1 MRDRIPFLFAALLVA
16 ALIAV
21 VGVAAFSINSSEDP
35 PQEEAYDGVISG
47 RVASAVLAVSVSTA
61 GSEALQSLPIEPIE
75 TAALEPTETVEAA
88 TTTQAPVSTSAPA
101 TTSAADTTAPNIV
114 VTSPQEGAA
123 VTSSV
128 VEFTGT
134 TEREATV
141 VSGPFAATMTEN
153 GDWSIKLVVQSGY
166 SSTVFTATDV
176 AGNQNSVRIVV
187 YYEPP
192 TTTTTTH
199 VHPPSAT
206 TTTHL
211 HPPSTTTTTP
221 PKPPPTNCP
230 VSGSCSPQWPA
241 DSAGARGGEAW
252 RSVVAQYWPAERVD
266 CVVDLIQRESSGNP
280 QANNSGRYLG
290 LLQHSVWGW
299 NGRAQAIGL
308 VDGTGLTA
316 HPYNGAANITAGAWL
331 ANNSSPW
338 WGPWPPTKTI
348 PSCQALGAG

>member
-1 MRDRIPFLFAALLVA
+1 LRDRIPFLFAALLVA

-21 VGVAAFSINSSEDP
+21 VGVAAFSINTSEDP

-61 GSEALQSLPIEPIE
+61 GSEALQPLPIEPIE

-88 TTTQAPVSTSAPA
+88 TTTQAPVSTSAP
-101 TTSAADTTAPNIV
+101 TTTNAADTTAPNIV

-128 VEFTGT
+128 VEFAGT
-134 TEREATV
+134 SEAGAFVSSGPYEATMADDG
-141 VSGPFAATMTEN
+141 SWT
-153 GDWSIKLVVQSGY
+153 IKLVVSSGY
-166 SSTVFTATDV
+166 NSTVFTAADE
-176 AGNQNSVRIVV
+176 AGNESSARIVV
-187 YYEPP
+187 YYELPTTTTKPP
-192 TTTTTTH
+192 STTTTTH
-199 VHPPSAT
+199 VHPPS
-206 TTTHL
+206 
-211 HPPSTTTTTP
+211 TTTTTK
-221 PKPPPTNCP
+221 PKPPPSNCP
-230 VSGSCSPQWPA
+230 VSGSCSSQWPA

-252 RSVVAQYWPAERVD
+252 RSVVAQYWPAERVQ

-316 HPYNGAANITAGAWL
+316 HPYNGAANIAAGAWL
-331 ANNSSPW
+331 ANNSTTW
-338 WGPWPPTKTI
+338 WKPWPPTRDI
-348 PSCQALGAG
+348 PSCQALGAK